1 MATFV
6 MIAFTGVLTALLTLG
21 AWFLKKKGVATS
33 IYTKSAALTLLGL
46 TFARY
51 IFDQP
56 PVYFVHGLKNDLA
69 EYAELQAA
77 GGNAAL
83 TVLAILLVWFAY
95 AAMMTTVIS
104 EFYKSETLSRIVS
117 CFSAP
122 VYLIALALFGI
133 YSEASL
139 GLLSDSLSTVRLW
152 IMAAEIAVALSI
164 PIAHAL
170 LDRSYPIPKTKR
182 EVGGMLYA
190 LLFAVLAIM
199 PCWAPQALIGDIDP
213 TLQIYGISEEHRFM
227 IYMAVVTPYLIF
239 RALRNKSQDAKRVA
253 MVYMVLAFFWAY
265 IGRWN
270 VEMLSDPLEWPLHLC
285 NTAMFLFPLCL
296 VFKLEKLFN
305 FTLFINVLGALLAM
319 LMPWEMNGTNALGT
333 ERVSFWLNHH
343 AAFFIPLL
351 LVALGLFKRPK
362 FKEWVYSVIALSV
375 YFVAILFINAWFS
388 NYGECDFFFLNS
400 DFIVSKL
407 GLWAEKTLDIT
418 FSFNIGELS
427 FTFYPLYQFLFYLV
441 YLAITVGI
449 WFLYALLFTMWDAS
463 ADRRNR
469 EKDYKKMKKELHD
482 YLGDRPEYLPKTG
495 DDTPH
500 LVIKNF
506 SKRYGTNNHYSV
518 KNVSL
523 DVKGGEIFGFLGPNG
538 AGKSTIIKSIVGIQT
553 ITEGNIEICGYDVE
567 SQAPHAKLH
576 LGFVPDH
583 YALYENLTGRE
594 YINYIADLYS
604 ITEEYRNEVI
614 EKLVKR
620 FQLTGSFDNQMKTYS
635 HGMKQK
641 ITIMSALVHNP
652 KVWIL
657 DEPLTGLDPTSIFE
671 VKECMK
677 EHAAKGNVVF
687 FSSHIIDLVEK
698 LCDRIAIIKK
708 GQLRASA
715 SIKELSEKGIELERF
730 YLDTIASCDDEHVP
744 YVESSEL
751 KKEAK
756 GESV

>member
-1 MATFV
+1 MPVLV
-6 MIAFTGVLTALLTLG
+6 MTLFTAALTALLVTG
-21 AWFLKKKGVATS
+21 AYFLNKKKILDAP
-33 IYTKSAALTLLGL
+33 IFTKTAALLLAGV

-56 PVYFVHGLKNDLA
+56 PVYFVHGLGNDIP
-69 EYAELQAA
+69 EYGELPTA
-77 GGNAAL
+77 GANDAL
-83 TVLAILLVWFAY
+83 TVFAVLLIWFSY
-95 AAMMTTVIS
+95 AAMMTVVVS
-104 EFYKSETLSRIVS
+104 EFYKSPTLKRIVT

-122 VYLIALALFGI
+122 IYLIALAFFGI

-139 GLLSDSLSTVRLW
+139 GTLASSLSTVRLW
-152 IMAAEIAVALSI
+152 MLGIEIALALSI
-164 PIAHAL
+164 PLTHAIAERAVE
-170 LDRSYPIPKTKR
+170 IPRTKK

-190 LLFAVLAIM
+190 LLFAILAIM

-213 TLQIYGISEEHRFM
+213 TLQIYDITEEHRFM
-227 IYMAVVTPYLIF
+227 IYMAVVTPFIIF
-239 RALRNKSQDAKRVA
+239 HALREKSMDAKRVA

-270 VEMLSDPLEWPLHLC
+270 VEMLKDPLEWPLHLC

-296 VFKLEKLFN
+296 LFKLEKLFN

-362 FKEWVYSVIALSV
+362 FKEWIYSVIALSV

-418 FSFNIGELS
+418 VSFNIGELS

-449 WFLYALLFTMWDAS
+449 WFLYALLFEWWDA
-463 ADRRNR
+463 AQDRRNR

-482 YLGDRPEYLPKTG
+482 YLGNRPEYLPKTG

-500 LVIKNF
+500 LIIRNF

-604 ITEEYRNEVI
+604 VSEEYRNEII
-614 EKLVKR
+614 EKLVTR

-657 DEPLTGLDPTSIFE
+657 DEPLTGLDPTSIYE

-715 SIKELSEKGIELERF
+715 SIKELTDKGIELERF
-730 YLDTIASCDDEHVP
+730 YLDTISNSDDEHVP
-744 YVESSEL
+744 YVEGAA
-751 KKEAK
+751 KAGAK
-756 GESV
+756 GDAV